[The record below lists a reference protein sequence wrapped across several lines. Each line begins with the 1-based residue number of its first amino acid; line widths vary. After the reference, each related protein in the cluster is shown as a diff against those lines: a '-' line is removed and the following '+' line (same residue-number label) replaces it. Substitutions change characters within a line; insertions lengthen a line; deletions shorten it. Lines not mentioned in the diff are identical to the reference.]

1 MRKNIQITSCEI
13 KTMDEYFSTLEQISE
28 KNKEAKLWYRGQMD
42 SEWSLIPG
50 LLREAYSVENC
61 IGERIQKPKKTNFS
75 EQNNERF
82 LISNPKMM
90 LKDYRQSLSE
100 IMNVDDL
107 NDVQLLEM
115 SQHYRLP
122 TLLLDWTSDPM
133 VALYFALSG
142 INISDY
148 KRENKFASVW
158 VINPLEINKKT
169 FVEEKYQYI
178 LDSKR
183 DSEIILK
190 EMEEDIGAFCF
201 KGTKNNPRICRQS
214 GNFTY
219 TCYKKAKMMDNIDEY
234 FDDIYK
240 IIIPYSVVDN
250 FKKFFKIF
258 DLNEDSIYFEKSKL
272 DIIATQVKQSHIK
285 ALHSKLLSIMQKSN
299 LRKRKILRLQE
310 NLRIRNKKRCVS
322 RNKKRCFS
330 RNKKRRFSQNKKKNA
345 LIDKK
350 K

>member
-28 KNKEAKLWYRGQMD
+28 KYKEVKLWYRGQMD
-42 SEWSLIPG
+42 SDWSLIPG

-61 IGERIQKPKKTNFS
+61 IGERIQKLKKTNFS

-82 LISNPKMM
+82 LIPNPKKM
-90 LKDYRQSLSE
+90 LKDYRLKLSE
-100 IMNVDDL
+100 IMDVDNL
-107 NDVQLLEM
+107 NDVQVLEL
-115 SQHYRLP
+115 SQHYGLP

-148 KRENKFASVW
+148 KMDNKFASVW

-169 FVEEKYQYI
+169 IEEEESQDI

-183 DSEIILK
+183 DSEKILK
-190 EMEEDIGAFCF
+190 EMEEYIGTFCF

-219 TCYKKAKMMDNIDEY
+219 TCYKKAKMMNDINDY

-250 FKKFFKIF
+250 FKKFFKIL
-258 DLNEDSIYFEKSKL
+258 DLNEDSIYFEKSEL

-285 ALHSKLLSIMQKSN
+285 ALHRKLLSIKQKTN
-299 LRKRKILRLQE
+299 TRKRKIVRLQG
-310 NLRIRNKKRCVS
+310 NLRTRNKKRCVS
-322 RNKKRCFS
+322 RKKRRS
-330 RNKKRRFSQNKKKNA
+330 YRKRNKKIYKRKSH
-345 LIDKK
+345 
-350 K
+350 

>member
-28 KNKEAKLWYRGQMD
+28 KYKEVKLWYRGQMD
-42 SEWSLIPG
+42 SDWSLIPG

-61 IGERIQKPKKTNFS
+61 IGERIQKLKKTNFS

-82 LISNPKMM
+82 LIPNPKKM
-90 LKDYRQSLSE
+90 LNDYRLKLSE
-100 IMNVDDL
+100 IMDVDNL
-107 NDVQLLEM
+107 NDVQVLEL
-115 SQHYRLP
+115 SQHYGLS

-148 KRENKFASVW
+148 KMDNKFASVW

-169 FVEEKYQYI
+169 IEEEESQDI

-183 DSEIILK
+183 DSKKILK
-190 EMEEDIGAFCF
+190 EMEEYIGTFCF

-219 TCYKKAKMMDNIDEY
+219 TCYKKAKMMNDINDY

-250 FKKFFKIF
+250 FKKFFKIL

-285 ALHSKLLSIMQKSN
+285 ALHRKLLSIKQKTN
-299 LRKRKILRLQE
+299 IRKRKRVRLP
-310 NLRIRNKKRCVS
+310 KKS
-322 RNKKRCFS
+322 RT
-330 RNKKRRFSQNKKKNA
+330 RNKKRRFSRNKKRHSYS
-345 LIDKK
+345 
-350 K
+350 

>member
-1 MRKNIQITSCEI
+1 MRKNIQITSSEI

-28 KNKEAKLWYRGQMD
+28 KYEEVKLWYRGQMD
-42 SEWSLIPG
+42 SDWSLIPG

-61 IGERIQKPKKTNFS
+61 IGERIQKLKKTNFS

-82 LISNPKMM
+82 LIPNPKKM
-90 LKDYRQSLSE
+90 LKDYRLKLSE
-100 IMNVDDL
+100 IMDVDNL
-107 NDVQLLEM
+107 NDVQVLEL
-115 SQHYRLP
+115 SQHYGLS

-148 KRENKFASVW
+148 KMDNKFASVW

-169 FVEEKYQYI
+169 IEEEESQDI

-183 DSEIILK
+183 DSEKILK
-190 EMEEDIGAFCF
+190 EMEAYIGTFCF

-219 TCYKKAKMMDNIDEY
+219 TCYKKAKMMNDINDY

-250 FKKFFKIF
+250 FKKFFKIL
-258 DLNEDSIYFEKSKL
+258 DLNEDSIYFEKSEL
-272 DIIATQVKQSHIK
+272 DSIATQVKQSHIK
-285 ALHSKLLSIMQKSN
+285 ALHRKLLSIKQKTN
-299 LRKRKILRLQE
+299 IRKRKRVRLPKKS
-310 NLRIRNKKRCVS
+310 RTRNKKR
-322 RNKKRCFS
+322 RFS
-330 RNKKRRFSQNKKKNA
+330 RNKKRRFSRNKKRHSYS
-345 LIDKK
+345 
-350 K
+350 

>member
-28 KNKEAKLWYRGQMD
+28 KYKEVKLWYRGQMD
-42 SEWSLIPG
+42 SDWSLIPG

-61 IGERIQKPKKTNFS
+61 IGERIQKLKKTNFS

-82 LISNPKMM
+82 LIPNPKKM
-90 LKDYRQSLSE
+90 LNDYRLKLSE
-100 IMNVDDL
+100 IMDVDNL
-107 NDVQLLEM
+107 NDVQVLEL
-115 SQHYRLP
+115 SQHYGLP

-148 KRENKFASVW
+148 KMDNKFASVW

-169 FVEEKYQYI
+169 IEEEESQDI

-183 DSEIILK
+183 DSKKILK
-190 EMEEDIGAFCF
+190 EMEEYIGTFCF

-219 TCYKKAKMMDNIDEY
+219 TCYKKAKMMNDINDY

-250 FKKFFKIF
+250 FKKFFKIL

-285 ALHSKLLSIMQKSN
+285 ALHRKLLSIKQKTN
-299 LRKRKILRLQE
+299 IRKRKRVRLP
-310 NLRIRNKKRCVS
+310 KKS
-322 RNKKRCFS
+322 RT
-330 RNKKRRFSQNKKKNA
+330 RNKKRRFSRNKKRHS
-345 LIDKK
+345 
-350 K
+350 

>member
-28 KNKEAKLWYRGQMD
+28 KYKEVKLWYRGQMD
-42 SEWSLIPG
+42 SDWSLIPG

-61 IGERIQKPKKTNFS
+61 IGERIQKLKKTNFS

-82 LISNPKMM
+82 LIPNPKKM
-90 LKDYRQSLSE
+90 LNDYRLKLSE
-100 IMNVDDL
+100 IMDVDNL
-107 NDVQLLEM
+107 NDVQVLEL
-115 SQHYRLP
+115 SQHYGLP

-148 KRENKFASVW
+148 KMDNKFASVW

-169 FVEEKYQYI
+169 IEKEESQDI

-183 DSEIILK
+183 DSKKILK
-190 EMEEDIGAFCF
+190 EMEEYIGTFCF

-219 TCYKKAKMMDNIDEY
+219 TCYKKAKMMNDINDY

-250 FKKFFKIF
+250 FKKFFKIL

-285 ALHSKLLSIMQKSN
+285 ALHRKLLSIKQKTN
-299 LRKRKILRLQE
+299 IRKRKRVRLP
-310 NLRIRNKKRCVS
+310 KKS
-322 RNKKRCFS
+322 RT
-330 RNKKRRFSQNKKKNA
+330 RNKKRRFSRNKKRHS
-345 LIDKK
+345 
-350 K
+350 

>member
-13 KTMDEYFSTLEQISE
+13 KTMDVYFSTLEQISE
-28 KNKEAKLWYRGQMD
+28 KYKEVKLWYRGQMD
-42 SEWSLIPG
+42 SDWSLIPG

-61 IGERIQKPKKTNFS
+61 IGERIQKLKKTNFS

-82 LISNPKMM
+82 LIPNPKKM
-90 LKDYRQSLSE
+90 LNDYRLKLSE
-100 IMNVDDL
+100 IMDVDNL
-107 NDVQLLEM
+107 NDVQVLEL
-115 SQHYRLP
+115 SQHYGLP

-148 KRENKFASVW
+148 KMDNKFASVW

-169 FVEEKYQYI
+169 IEEEESQDI

-183 DSEIILK
+183 DSKKILK
-190 EMEEDIGAFCF
+190 EMEEYIGTFCF

-219 TCYKKAKMMDNIDEY
+219 TCYKKAKMMNDINDY

-250 FKKFFKIF
+250 FKKFFKIL

-285 ALHSKLLSIMQKSN
+285 ALHRKLLSIKQKTN
-299 LRKRKILRLQE
+299 IRKRKRVRLP
-310 NLRIRNKKRCVS
+310 KKS
-322 RNKKRCFS
+322 RT
-330 RNKKRRFSQNKKKNA
+330 RNKKRRFSRNKKRHS
-345 LIDKK
+345 
-350 K
+350 

>member
-28 KNKEAKLWYRGQMD
+28 KYKEVKLWYRGQMD
-42 SEWSLIPG
+42 SDWSLIPG

-61 IGERIQKPKKTNFS
+61 IGERIQKLKKTNFS

-82 LISNPKMM
+82 LIPNPKKM
-90 LKDYRQSLSE
+90 LNDYRLKLSE
-100 IMNVDDL
+100 IMDVDNL
-107 NDVQLLEM
+107 NDVQVLEL
-115 SQHYRLP
+115 SQHYGLP

-148 KRENKFASVW
+148 KMDNKFASVW
-158 VINPLEINKKT
+158 VINLLEINKKT
-169 FVEEKYQYI
+169 IEEEESQDI

-183 DSEIILK
+183 DSKKILK
-190 EMEEDIGAFCF
+190 EMEEYIGTFCF

-219 TCYKKAKMMDNIDEY
+219 TCYKKAKMMNDINDY

-250 FKKFFKIF
+250 FKKFFKIL

-285 ALHSKLLSIMQKSN
+285 ALHRKLLSIKQKTN
-299 LRKRKILRLQE
+299 IRKRKRVRLP
-310 NLRIRNKKRCVS
+310 KKS
-322 RNKKRCFS
+322 RTDLTPKS
-330 RNKKRRFSQNKKKNA
+330 
-345 LIDKK
+345 
-350 K
+350 